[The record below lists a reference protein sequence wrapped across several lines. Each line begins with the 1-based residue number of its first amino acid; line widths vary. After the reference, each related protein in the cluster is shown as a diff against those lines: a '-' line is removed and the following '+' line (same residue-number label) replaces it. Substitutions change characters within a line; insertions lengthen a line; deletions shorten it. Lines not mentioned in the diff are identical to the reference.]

1 MELTWK
7 ASEPASAIYAATCL
21 STGLPVADAR
31 LAEAFAPAVDVVL
44 AEFEACT
51 APADRLLPLLTGL
64 SSRGIDDNRQ
74 LFEQALTKLFGRLS
88 DRSPMSASL
97 GRLAGAV
104 AGLKAAFQTAYGKTA
119 ASESRLLV
127 DELAI
132 RSRPLLEQWESRGP
146 GLLVQLARS
155 TEENVLVANAEIALV
170 YPFVGGHGMSHRQLN
185 CVTFE
190 AVLTNPIDSLPEV
203 MRLAWLLAQLNLDL
217 PMYADHVS
225 ADRRDAVGQWALVPA
240 VLAAAE
246 CVELARLSAETVGK
260 TLAAWRLAESAST
273 AEAVANQ
280 SETLLT
286 WWKTYQEGQTP
297 WAVALGA
304 LEQMLFSTADQ
315 S

>member
-1 MELTWK
+1 M
-7 ASEPASAIYAATCL
+7 
-21 STGLPVADAR
+21 
-31 LAEAFAPAVDVVL
+31 
-44 AEFEACT
+44 
-51 APADRLLPLLTGL
+51 
-64 SSRGIDDNRQ
+64 
-74 LFEQALTKLFGRLS
+74 
-88 DRSPMSASL
+88 
-97 GRLAGAV
+97 
-104 AGLKAAFQTAYGKTA
+104 
-119 ASESRLLV
+119 
-127 DELAI
+127 
-132 RSRPLLEQWESRGP
+132 
-146 GLLVQLARS
+146 LVQLARS

-170 YPFVGGHGMSHRQLN
+170 YPFVGGHGMAHRQLN

-225 ADRRDAVGQWALVPA
+225 ADRRDAVGKWALVPA

-286 WWKTYQEGQTP
+286 WWKTYQEGRTP